1 MSTSRTM
8 PNLSV
13 PVERTITGTAASN
26 PAGVTPSFGGV
37 ADIPGIGKVPLP
49 FAGDDDN

>member
-8 PNLSV
+8 PHQST
-13 PVERTITGTAASN
+13 PVERTITGTAASDTV
-26 PAGVTPSFGGV
+26 GVTPSLFNGFF
-37 ADIPGIGKVPLP
+37 P